1 MPTNFFFN
9 NFQNSQEQVLI
20 EDLIIES
27 IRIYGIDVKY
37 LPRTAGAYDKLFNED
52 PAPEFTR
59 TVEMEMYIKNVD
71 GFAGDGDF
79 LSKFGLE
86 IRDQITFCVAR
97 RAFNDEI
104 GVSVEEIDR
113 PQEGDLI
120 YLPLNKKMFEIRFVE
135 HEAIFYQLG
144 SLQMYELKCELF
156 EFSNQYFKTG
166 VDEIDRLYKKFR
178 TADNCYILT
187 ELSEPIL
194 AESGGP
200 LLLEQCDPTETNM
213 DVSVTN
219 SQSNDTFETEA
230 DAIIDFSEHDPFS
243 EGESY

>member
-27 IRIYGIDVKY
+27 IRIYGIDLIY
-37 LPRTAGAYDKLFNED
+37 LPRTVTAGYDKLFNED
-52 PAPEFTR
+52 PTPEYTR
-59 TVEMEMYIKNVD
+59 TVDMEMYIKNVD
-71 GFAGDGDF
+71 GFGGDGDF

-104 GVSVEEIDR
+104 GVSIESLDR

-120 YLPLNKKMFEIRFVE
+120 YLPLNKKMFEVRFVE
-135 HEAIFYQLG
+135 HESIFYQLG
-144 SLQMYELKCELF
+144 ALQMYELKCELF

-166 VDEIDRLYKKFR
+166 IDAIDRVYKKYR
-178 TADNCYILT
+178 LDAGNYYILT
-187 ELSEPIL
+187 EDLEPIL
-194 AESGGP
+194 TEEGVGLLQESAVDTAP
-200 LLLEQCDPTETNM
+200 ILANTM
-213 DVSVTN
+213 
-219 SQSNDTFETEA
+219 SNDKFES
-230 DAIIDFSEHDPFS
+230 DGNSFIDFSEHDPFS
-243 EGESY
+243 EGSTY